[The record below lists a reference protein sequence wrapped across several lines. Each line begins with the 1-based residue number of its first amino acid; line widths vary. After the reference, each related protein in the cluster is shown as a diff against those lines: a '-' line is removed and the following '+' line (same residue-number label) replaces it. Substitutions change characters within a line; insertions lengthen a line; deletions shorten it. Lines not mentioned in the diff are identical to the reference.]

1 KRGAT
6 MADLKTIRTDVIGS
20 LLRPPGLRE
29 ARIRFDNGQLTAE
42 ALRVVEDEAVRG
54 AVRLQESV
62 GLDVVTDGEM
72 RRLNFQ
78 DSFGAAVEGYDAAP
92 STLKVYE
99 RRVEGSAPLQRW
111 EIPKLQDAG
120 TAVSHR
126 RPTKGRLRLKRN
138 IPLEEYSF
146 VGMANTPAKVSLIG
160 PDRITQRFD
169 HQASTA
175 VYNSVDDFTADVVAI
190 ERAIVDSLIEAGC
203 RYIHIDA
210 PGFTAYVDPPSLAE
224 MRARGEGPMENFS

>member
-1 KRGAT
+1 MEVALADCCRCRASGTRIMPVLAASKPGAA

-42 ALRVVEDEAVRG
+42 ALRVVEDAAVRG

-78 DSFGAAVEGYDAAP
+78 DSFGASVEGYDANR

-99 RRVEGSAPLQRW
+99 KRVEGAAPGQRW
-111 EIPKLQDAG
+111 DIAQMHHAG

-126 RPTKGRLRLKRN
+126 RPAKSRLKLAHN
-138 IPLEEYSF
+138 IPLEEYRF
-146 VGMANTPAKVSLIG
+146 VSKVAK
-160 PDRITQRFD
+160 
-169 HQASTA
+169 A
-175 VYNSVDDFTADVVAI
+175 
-190 ERAIVDSLIEAGC
+190 
-203 RYIHIDA
+203 
-210 PGFTAYVDPPSLAE
+210 
-224 MRARGEGPMENFS
+224 